1 MHVRVNI
8 VEDNMRPLDEH
19 VLKVS
24 KEIVAKFIEVGRV
37 SPASFDDTFKSV
49 FRSVKE
55 AIVDNSVD
63 EDEETSEPV

>member
-1 MHVRVNI
+1 
-8 VEDNMRPLDEH
+8 MRPLDEH

-63 EDEETSEPV
+63 EDEKNSEPV

>member
-1 MHVRVNI
+1 MRVRVNI

-63 EDEETSEPV
+63 EDEENSEPV

>member
-1 MHVRVNI
+1 
-8 VEDNMRPLDEH
+8 MRPLDEH

-24 KEIVAKFIEVGRV
+24 KEIVAKFVEVGRV

-55 AIVDNSVD
+55 AIVDNSTD
-63 EDEETSEPV
+63 EDEENAEPV

>member
-55 AIVDNSVD
+55 AIVDNSTD
-63 EDEETSEPV
+63 EDEENAEPV

>member
-1 MHVRVNI
+1 MRVRVNI

-63 EDEETSEPV
+63 EDEKNSEPV

>member
-8 VEDNMRPLDEH
+8 VEDNMRSLDEH

-63 EDEETSEPV
+63 ENEENSEPV

>member
-63 EDEETSEPV
+63 EDEENSEPV